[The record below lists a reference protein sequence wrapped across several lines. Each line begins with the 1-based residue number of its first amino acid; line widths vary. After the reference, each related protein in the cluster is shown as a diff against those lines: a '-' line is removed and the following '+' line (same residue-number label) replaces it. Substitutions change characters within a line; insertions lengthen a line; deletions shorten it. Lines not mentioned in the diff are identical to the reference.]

1 MTGTAT
7 DKRVRFLREIPTD
20 PMTKSKDWGL
30 RSVQDDADSTS
41 WGGQGRLR
49 RVLEVFRNGIGWHEI
64 FGLVVFSPERVGEKM
79 RERFRMKSGLGRRGP
94 AQRGFTLLE
103 LMVVMAIIVIL
114 MTIATGKFQQ
124 MVTRAKEA
132 ALKSDLK
139 VMRQAIQ
146 DSPPHPAIKNA
157 ALLRWTTWSATII
170 CAPSPKDPITNE
182 TDWVTK
188 SDDIALS
195 PEQRLLRN

>member
-1 MTGTAT
+1 
-7 DKRVRFLREIPTD
+7 
-20 PMTKSKDWGL
+20 
-30 RSVQDDADSTS
+30 
-41 WGGQGRLR
+41 
-49 RVLEVFRNGIGWHEI
+49 
-64 FGLVVFSPERVGEKM
+64 M

-146 DSPPHPAIKNA
+146 DYTRDKECGPSSLDDLVSNNY
-157 ALLRWTTWSATII
+157 LRSV
-170 CAPSPKDPITNE
+170 PKDPITNE

-195 PEQRLLRN
+195 PEQSCYGISDVNSQSDTVSPFESTPYSSW